1 MICGSR
7 PTAIAN
13 ASRCRSLVEYVR
25 NWRSICS
32 SSSANTAISS
42 AWERLSVAG
51 LIFEIFVGVEVIE
64 IVVVIGVVDE
74 LIVGVPHTTTSF
86 QSPSPAK
93 WDRHERTAT
102 FVALEQPLDFNRR
115 CALTSLAVRHHK

>member
-1 MICGSR
+1 MHEPAAPAGGPPLRLGIGPSGS
-7 PTAIAN
+7 
-13 ASRCRSLVEYVR
+13 
-25 NWRSICS
+25 
-32 SSSANTAISS
+32 
-42 AWERLSVAG
+42 SVAG